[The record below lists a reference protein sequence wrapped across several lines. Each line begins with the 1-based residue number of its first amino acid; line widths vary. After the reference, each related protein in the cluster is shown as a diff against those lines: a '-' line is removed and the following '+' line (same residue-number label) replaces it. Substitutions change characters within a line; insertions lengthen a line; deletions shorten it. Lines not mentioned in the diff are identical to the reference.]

1 MTPLFA
7 ILQPKHRI
15 TTDVACLCCQLPAE
29 IMITKDTTLI
39 NYFIQRSYY
48 TKHSRNLRA
57 PILTAARSTKMTSQL
72 SFHGRVSHRSLYVY
86 LVSLALLQKE
96 CTFDFG
102 QPFSHGCIWI
112 HLNIFIHI
120 ATHIDLFYSFPPQW
134 KKQKM
139 ARSTHPQQGLP
150 SLHHPSSVLNTVVV
164 PTPVLSRTS
173 SVHPDA
179 LFQGRDQPSPTSVA
193 YHPTYFGV
201 TGLTGQQCL
210 PCEYDYPDAD
220 VVPPDAV
227 VVPRPFRL
235 APRSNEDEG
244 PPSPIPKRNKKS
256 PSPTQAKDGK
266 YKTEWCK
273 NLRDKGFCGYGA
285 GCIYVHRVS
294 EFRSTGVMPSLPCV
308 TAVSTGFW

>member
-1 MTPLFA
+1 MQLTSISFTLF
-7 ILQPKHRI
+7 H
-15 TTDVACLCCQLPAE
+15 
-29 IMITKDTTLI
+29 LI
-39 NYFIQRSYY
+39 
-48 TKHSRNLRA
+48 
-57 PILTAARSTKMTSQL
+57 
-72 SFHGRVSHRSLYVY
+72 
-86 LVSLALLQKE
+86 
-96 CTFDFG
+96 
-102 QPFSHGCIWI
+102 
-112 HLNIFIHI
+112 
-120 ATHIDLFYSFPPQW
+120 W

-139 ARSTHPQQGLP
+139 ARSTHPQQQQGLP

-210 PCEYDYPDAD
+210 PCDDYRDGD
-220 VVPPDAV
+220 VVS
-227 VVPRPFRL
+227 PRPFL
-235 APRSNEDEG
+235 SPRKNQYEG